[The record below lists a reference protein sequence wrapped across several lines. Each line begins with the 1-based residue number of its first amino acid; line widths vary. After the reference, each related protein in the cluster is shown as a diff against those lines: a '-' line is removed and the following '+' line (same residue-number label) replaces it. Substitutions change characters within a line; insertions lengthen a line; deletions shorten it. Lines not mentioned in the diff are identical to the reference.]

1 MQGRKGTSLLE
12 LLTATTIVV
21 SMFIAVSFYLQNKK
35 EKIISF
41 YKDYSQ
47 KIENIE
53 YELDLTNSSK
63 LIADQILLKI
73 KDQINFDNLTQEEID
88 YLNNL

>member
-12 LLTATTIVV
+12 LLTTTTIRV
-21 SMFIAVSFYLQNKK
+21 SMFIAVSFYSQNKK

-41 YKDYSQ
+41 YKGYGQ

-73 KDQINFDNLTQEEID
+73 L
-88 YLNNL
+88 L

>member
-1 MQGRKGTSLLE
+1 MQGSKGTSLLE
-12 LLTATTIVV
+12 LLTTTTIIV
-21 SMFIAVSFYLQNKK
+21 SMFIAVSFYSQNKK

-41 YKDYSQ
+41 YKGYGQ

>member
-1 MQGRKGTSLLE
+1 
-12 LLTATTIVV
+12 
-21 SMFIAVSFYLQNKK
+21 MFIAVSFYLQNKK

>member
-12 LLTATTIVV
+12 LLTTTTIRV
-21 SMFIAVSFYLQNKK
+21 SMFIAVSFYSQNKK

-41 YKDYSQ
+41 YKGYGQ

-73 KDQINFDNLTQEEID
+73 KDQINFDNLTTKGFKI
-88 YLNNL
+88 

>member
-12 LLTATTIVV
+12 LLTTTTIIV
-21 SMFIAVSFYLQNKK
+21 SMFVAVSFYSQNKK

-41 YKDYSQ
+41 YKGYGQ

-53 YELDLTNSSK
+53 YELDLTNSSR